1 MKTLFCFLSII
12 IPLTISSCF
21 GQSND
26 ALQKKYTV
34 FNRTL
39 SAGAEAGSIH
49 LNDAEGEGHAW
60 VNNTKFTN
68 GTIEV
73 DIKGKDKL
81 QGSFVGIAFHGVND
95 STFESIYFRPFNF
108 KSADPLKKLHAVQ
121 YIASP
126 DYGWEKLRQEFP
138 GKYEQPIS
146 PAPDPNAW
154 FHARITVDSKSIKV
168 YVNGNAGPSLVVEP
182 LAHTNGTMIGLWT
195 DTDGDWKNLKI
206 TPATE

>member
-1 MKTLFCFLSII
+1 MKTLFCFFSII
-12 IPLTISSCF
+12 ISLTISSCS

-49 LNDAEGEGHAW
+49 MNDAEGEGHAW
-60 VNNTKFTN
+60 INNAKFTN

-108 KSADPLKKLHAVQ
+108 RSADPLRKTHAVQ
-121 YIASP
+121 YIAP
-126 DYGWEKLRQEFP
+126 PKYGWEKLRQEFP

-154 FHARITVDSKSIKV
+154 FHARITVDSKNIKV
-168 YVNGNAGPSLVVEP
+168 YVNGNATPSLVVEP